1 MRTEVTGE
9 TILDVSTL
17 NQYIIGIM
25 GRDMLLSHVKVRGE
39 IGSFTQQIS
48 SGHWYITL
56 KDSASKF
63 ECMMYRSNT
72 FKVKFRP
79 ETGMKVVVT
88 GYVSVYKASGK
99 MQLYID
105 SMVPDGIGD
114 LYLRFEEMK
123 NRLAAEGLFDPAG
136 KKPLPLLPKK
146 IAVVTSE
153 SGAVYHDIVN
163 VSGNRNPGVPIVLI
177 PVPVQGAGAEIAI
190 AEGIRMAQRIK
201 DVDVIIVG
209 RGGGSMEDLW
219 CFNEEILA
227 RTIYA
232 CTIPVI
238 SAVGH
243 ETDFTICDM
252 VADCRASTPS
262 NAAEIAVPT
271 REELTDKIALLRGR
285 LYSELSG
292 KTSALMLKA
301 MELEK
306 KIRRYEPT
314 ERLAK
319 IRENAVRLKME
330 LGKQMDRRVEQE
342 SKNLADLRKRLDR
355 AEDTILKSTSDT
367 LARYGE
373 KLKAYSPLNVLD
385 RGYAIVTGP
394 EGKAVTSAK
403 DAEKQKRMT
412 LRFHDGQIE
421 TERRES
427 HE

>member
-1 MRTEVTGE
+1 MRTEVTEE
-9 TILDVSTL
+9 TILGVTAL
-17 NQYIIGIM
+17 NQYISSLM
-25 GRDMLLSHVKVRGE
+25 SHDWLLSHVKVRGE
-39 IGSFTQQIS
+39 IGSFTQPA

-56 KDSASKF
+56 KDSNAKF
-63 ECMMYRSNT
+63 DCVMFRSST
-72 FKVKFRP
+72 LKVKFRP
-79 ETGMKVVVT
+79 ETGMKVIVT
-88 GYVSVYKASGK
+88 GHVSVFEQGGK
-99 MQLYID
+99 MQLYLD
-105 SMVPDGIGD
+105 SMIPDGTGE
-114 LYLRFEEMK
+114 LYLRFEELK
-123 NRLAAEGLFDPAG
+123 NKLATEGLFDPA
-136 KKPLPLLPKK
+136 KKKVLPLLPRK

-153 SGAVYHDIVN
+153 TGAVYHDIVN
-163 VSGNRNPGVPIVLI
+163 VSGNRNPGLPIVLI
-177 PVPVQGAGAEIAI
+177 PVPVQGAGAENEI
-190 AEGIRMAQRIK
+190 AEGIRVAQKIV

-219 CFNEEILA
+219 CFNEEVLA
-227 RTIYA
+227 RAIYE

-271 REELTDKIALLRGR
+271 REELLDKTALLRGR
-285 LYSELSG
+285 LFTVLSG
-292 KTSALMLKA
+292 QTSALMLKA

-319 IRENAVRLKME
+319 IRENTVRLKLE
-330 LGKQMDRRVEQE
+330 LGKQMDRRTEQE
-342 SKNLADLRKRLDR
+342 NKNLADIRKRLDL
-355 AEDTILKSTSDT
+355 AEDSFLKTT
-367 LARYGE
+367 AEKLARYSE
-373 KLKAYSPLNVLD
+373 KLKAYSPLNVLE
-385 RGYAIVTGP
+385 RGYAIVTGQ
-394 EGKAVTSAK
+394 EGTAVTSAK

>member
-209 RGGGSMEDLW
+209 RG
-219 CFNEEILA
+219 
-227 RTIYA
+227 
-232 CTIPVI
+232 
-238 SAVGH
+238 
-243 ETDFTICDM
+243 
-252 VADCRASTPS
+252 
-262 NAAEIAVPT
+262 
-271 REELTDKIALLRGR
+271 
-285 LYSELSG
+285 
-292 KTSALMLKA
+292 
-301 MELEK
+301 
-306 KIRRYEPT
+306 
-314 ERLAK
+314 
-319 IRENAVRLKME
+319 
-330 LGKQMDRRVEQE
+330 
-342 SKNLADLRKRLDR
+342 
-355 AEDTILKSTSDT
+355 
-367 LARYGE
+367 
-373 KLKAYSPLNVLD
+373 
-385 RGYAIVTGP
+385 
-394 EGKAVTSAK
+394 
-403 DAEKQKRMT
+403 
-412 LRFHDGQIE
+412 
-421 TERRES
+421 
-427 HE
+427 